1 VVKYE
6 IDLLD
11 LFSDEQVEVL
21 LLMEKTEEVM

>member
-21 LLMEKTEEVM
+21 VLMEKTEEVT